1 MKKLLYIA
9 LLALPLMATA
19 QETGGTGA
27 VDVSGGS
34 GVGHGI
40 ENNINKERL
49 AGREVIERPITP
61 ALTCEE
67 YGAVVVS
74 IIVDRTGKVLEAE
87 MTRGTTNAA
96 PCLIEYAKSMAMA
109 TKFTAAE
116 DAPEK
121 QVGTI
126 SYNFKK
132 TE

>member
-9 LLALPLMATA
+9 LLLLPMLTA
-19 QETGGTGA
+19 AQHTGGAGA
-27 VDVSGGS
+27 VDVSGGD
-34 GVGHGI
+34 GVGRVI
-40 ENNINKERL
+40 ESNINKERL
-49 AGREVIERPITP
+49 AGREVTERPITP
-61 ALTCEE
+61 AMTCNE
-67 YGAVVVS
+67 YGTVMIS
-74 IIVDRTGKVLEAE
+74 ITVDRTGKVLEAE

-96 PCLIEYAKSMAMA
+96 PCLIEYAKSIAMA
-109 TKFTAAE
+109 TKFTASE